1 MPFLSPRLSP
11 LCLTNQLLVCRP
23 SPATLLCVT
32 DFRTQLC
39 GHSFVHCLGTA
50 ERVRLAGSRQLVWDT
65 VERWTVAFWQA
76 NSYTFLLSSI
86 ASDST
91 VCSILIL
98 PFVLSGVFVIHHIY
112 VHGTAH
118 REDESDTFVPT
129 TPLPEGRARTVGAGR
144 SRDHR
149 QTIQVLSVVS

>member
-1 MPFLSPRLSP
+1 MSFLSPRLSP

-23 SPATLLCVT
+23 SPATLICVT
-32 DFRTQLC
+32 DFRTRLC
-39 GHSFVHCLGTA
+39 GHSFVHCLGAA
-50 ERVRLAGSRQLVWDT
+50 ERVRLPGSWQLVWDT
-65 VERWTVAFWQA
+65 VEMGCRVLAGQLK
-76 NSYTFLLSSI
+76 YTFLLSSI

-118 REDESDTFVPT
+118 REDESDTFVLT
-129 TPLPEGRARTVGAGR
+129 TPLPEGR

-149 QTIQVLSVVS
+149 QTIRVLSGFS